1 MQAHRRIPRHHE
13 IERGAGRPAIKKWC
27 SEPAGRNSLVADKCD
42 AHETARG
49 VGLKLEQR
57 ANFFRAQII
66 GHSSLNIERQTSN
79 VQRPISNRLMDIEPE
94 ISNSKNRTG
103 VIDVIAHDPKTGEA
117 VLVMNEP
124 NEWDS
129 SDEQLLSLQERF
141 NAYVSFLLDG
151 EMESGHPEL
160 AGKPAR
166 IEVRCAHMPDSRA
179 LELLGL
185 IHDQLAFQEIKME
198 LVILNDETRISND
211 EGMTKSE

>member
-1 MQAHRRIPRHHE
+1 M
-13 IERGAGRPAIKKWC
+13 
-27 SEPAGRNSLVADKCD
+27 
-42 AHETARG
+42 
-49 VGLKLEQR
+49 
-57 ANFFRAQII
+57 
-66 GHSSLNIERQTSN
+66 
-79 VQRPISNRLMDIEPE
+79 
-94 ISNSKNRTG
+94 
-103 VIDVIAHDPKTGEA
+103 IDVIAHDPKTGEA

-166 IEVRCAHMPDSRA
+166 IEVRCTHMPDSRA

-185 IHDQLAFQEIKME
+185 IHDQLAFQDIKME
-198 LVILNDETRISND
+198 VVIRNDETRMSND